1 MKNFDLLISTSHR
14 ESLPLSIIE
23 ALSMSIPVVSTN
35 VGDVSYVLNK
45 HKCGFIQLILKQMSL
60 LILFKSL
67 NQKIKK

>member
-45 HKCGFIQLILKQMSL
+45 NKCGFIVNPETDEFIN
-60 LILFKSL
+60 I
-67 NQKIKK
+67 IKKV